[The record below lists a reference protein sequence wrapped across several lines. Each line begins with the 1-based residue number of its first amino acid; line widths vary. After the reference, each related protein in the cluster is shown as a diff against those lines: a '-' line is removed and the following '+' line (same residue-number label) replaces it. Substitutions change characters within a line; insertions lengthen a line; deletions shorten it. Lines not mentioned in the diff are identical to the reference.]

1 MTGLVV
7 LLTLSLLLAAGL
19 AFYAVTILRR
29 YLTER
34 DEHRRVRALFT
45 RYVPPPVVDEL
56 LARKDPRL
64 FEARQYYATILSC
77 RIRNFALLAEE
88 LSAEETL
95 AYLNE
100 FYAVVGKAVQ
110 RHRGIIESLR
120 GETVTAV
127 FGVLVEEHFQ
137 EERALRAA
145 LDIARMMKAMEGQWS
160 SQGRKALHVGIG
172 VNSGTI
178 VAGDTGYQQRREFAI
193 VGNPAQVAARL
204 EGASEELNAGIL
216 ASEATFDVVRELFV
230 GVPASSLPLRGL
242 KRLHSAYVIRG
253 LSRRA
258 GSEGAITLPTRESV
272 ARTVLREEEAPT
284 LYEPVE
290 SAATT
295 GRVDERIAS
304 NVPARSERFVAPTPV
319 RSDPVRFSQLDD
331 DRPVLPDPPLATGTY
346 EDDQGPPI
354 QLPP

>member
-1 MTGLVV
+1 MDGLIA
-7 LLTLSLLLAAGL
+7 LLTLTLLLAAAL

-64 FEARQYYATILSC
+64 FQARQYYATILSC

-145 LDIARMMKAMEGQWS
+145 LDIARMMKAMEAQWS

-193 VGNPAQVAARL
+193 VGNPAQVAASL
-204 EGASEELNAGIL
+204 ESASEELNAGIL

-258 GSEGAITLPTRESV
+258 GSEGAISLPTRESI
-272 ARTVLREEEAPT
+272 ARTVLREEEAAT
-284 LYEPVE
+284 LYEPIE
-290 SAATT
+290 SPATT
-295 GRVDERIAS
+295 ARVDERIAS
-304 NVPARSERFVAPTPV
+304 NPPARSERFGAPVPL
-319 RSDPVRFSQLDD
+319 RAEPVRFSQLDD
-331 DRPVLPDPPLATGTY
+331 DRPVLPDPPLVTGTY
-346 EDDQGPPI
+346 EDDQGPPV

>member
-1 MTGLVV
+1 MNGLIA

-77 RIRNFALLAEE
+77 RIRNFALVAEE

-120 GETVTAV
+120 G
-127 FGVLVEEHFQ
+127 
-137 EERALRAA
+137 
-145 LDIARMMKAMEGQWS
+145 
-160 SQGRKALHVGIG
+160 
-172 VNSGTI
+172 
-178 VAGDTGYQQRREFAI
+178 
-193 VGNPAQVAARL
+193 
-204 EGASEELNAGIL
+204 
-216 ASEATFDVVRELFV
+216 
-230 GVPASSLPLRGL
+230 
-242 KRLHSAYVIRG
+242 
-253 LSRRA
+253 
-258 GSEGAITLPTRESV
+258 
-272 ARTVLREEEAPT
+272 
-284 LYEPVE
+284 
-290 SAATT
+290 
-295 GRVDERIAS
+295 
-304 NVPARSERFVAPTPV
+304 
-319 RSDPVRFSQLDD
+319 
-331 DRPVLPDPPLATGTY
+331 
-346 EDDQGPPI
+346 
-354 QLPP
+354 

>member
-1 MTGLVV
+1 MNGLIA
-7 LLTLSLLLAAGL
+7 LLTLSLLLAAAL

-29 YLTER
+29 YLAER

-45 RYVPPPVVDEL
+45 RYVPPPVVEEL

-77 RIRNFALLAEE
+77 RIRNFALVAEE

-100 FYAVVGKAVQ
+100 FYAVIGKAVQ

-145 LDIARMMKAMEGQWS
+145 LDIARMMKAMEAQWS
-160 SQGRKALHVGIG
+160 SQGRKILHVGIG

-193 VGNPAQVAARL
+193 VGNPAQVAASL

-253 LSRRA
+253 LTRRA
-258 GSEGAITLPTRESV
+258 GSESAISLPRRESV
-272 ARTVLREEEAPT
+272 ARTVLREEEPTT
-284 LYEPVE
+284 LYE
-290 SAATT
+290 AAEATPAAS
-295 GRVDERIAS
+295 VDERVAA
-304 NVPARSERFVAPTPV
+304 NAPARAERFLAPTHLRPE
-319 RSDPVRFSQLDD
+319 SARFSQLDD
-331 DRPVLPDPPLATGTY
+331 EQAVLPDPPLVTGTY